1 MTKEEAHAA
10 LDKAAQDYA
19 ATVFAEDGSVGMVQW
34 VLVAHVDIMDTDES
48 GYTQT
53 VSPSLALHSRLG
65 LLRYATIHSDS
76 DVMAFGPD
84 DD

>member
-1 MTKEEAHAA
+1 MTKEEAHEA

-53 VSPSLALHSRLG
+53 VSPSLPLHGRLG

-76 DVMAFGPD
+76 DVMSFGPD